1 MDHSLLL
8 VSICGELAGI
18 DSAIIRS
25 VVELDAITP
34 VPRAPEHIAGLAAL
48 RSRAMTVVDC
58 RRSLELPPIEDAGTT
73 LAVVVEVD
81 EFLYALVV
89 DAVEEVVPLEGDP
102 AEVRADLLPG
112 WTRAALGMV
121 ETSVGPALML
131 DPAMLIQGPAKRE
144 AA

>member
-1 MDHSLLL
+1 MDQSLLL
-8 VSICGELAGI
+8 VRIGEELAGI
-18 DSAIIRS
+18 DAAIIRS
-25 VVELDAITP
+25 VVELEAITP
-34 VPRAPEHIAGLAAL
+34 VPRAPGHIAGLAAL

-58 RRSLELPPIEDAGTT
+58 RRSLALPPLEDAGTT